1 MHEPEMHQPLPRL
14 WLFAGTGEGPPLAEA
29 LQAMGWRLRLS
40 LVSDAA
46 KRAYAT
52 QPHLEV
58 VIGAV
63 GGAQAI
69 AEALDQA
76 RVEGDPFALVVDA
89 THPFA
94 QTISADLQTTCRQQA
109 LPLLRLQ
116 RPGGEE
122 GPAQGQ
128 SPAQG
133 LDHGQ
138 IHRLGCLEDLAEL
151 PLQGHNLLLAIGHR
165 QLAQAI
171 ALSPG
176 AHHHARLLPNAP
188 SLKVAM
194 AAGLKPERVACLR
207 PTPLGL
213 PWSDSVEAALL
224 RRWQISAIVARASG
238 GATEAC
244 WRSLASQ
251 HKLRLILI
259 QRPSQPNADA
269 GLTREALLGQAQDQL
284 HAIQTRHGQRCN
296 RNRANGFGPHH

>member
-1 MHEPEMHQPLPRL
+1 MCSSDLLMSLLLLEQGRGAEAEKLVKGAMDASGKDPTK
-14 WLFAGTGEGPPLAEA
+14 AGALEQGLLLAEIRQRRAQPAAAEATISA
-29 LQAMGWRLRLS
+29 LVNNFPRDPRPALALALLREQRGNL
-40 LVSDAA
+40 
-46 KRAYAT
+46 K
-52 QPHLEV
+52 
-58 VIGAV
+58 GAL
-63 GGAQAI
+63 
-69 AEALDQA
+69 EALDQA

-94 QTISADLQTTCRQQA
+94 QTISADLQSTCRQQA

-151 PLQGHNLLLAIGHR
+151 PLQGQNLLLAIGHR

-207 PTPLGL
+207 PTPLGS
-213 PWSDSVEAALL
+213 PWGDSVEAAL
-224 RRWQISAIVARASG
+224 QIGRA
-238 GATEAC
+238 
-244 WRSLASQ
+244 
-251 HKLRLILI
+251 HV
-259 QRPSQPNADA
+259 
-269 GLTREALLGQAQDQL
+269 
-284 HAIQTRHGQRCN
+284 
-296 RNRANGFGPHH
+296 